1 MMKEKGGSSAVEAL
15 QERSEIPA
23 SRRILLDLDGTL
35 ITYTDAWRYEG
46 FGEPNPE
53 GVRLLKMLK
62 TAGYY
67 VTTFSARTDT
77 STLKRTREDVEKNV
91 DRIWRWLARNGLKPF
106 VDEVWPGDKPLG
118 IIVDDRAVRF
128 KGEAGDIMT
137 EIIDVSDES
146 RRVSEGKPADRD
158 DSRGKK
164 GIRIKVFGLE
174 VIKRWLEKRRGALP
188 AGKE

>member
-1 MMKEKGGSSAVEAL
+1 VEAL
-15 QERSEIPA
+15 QERSEIQA
-23 SRRILLDLDGTL
+23 SKRVLLDLDGTL

-67 VTTFSARTDT
+67 VTAFSARTDT

-91 DRIWRWLARNGLKPF
+91 DRIWRWLARNGLRPF
-106 VDEVWPGDKPLG
+106 VDDVWTGDKPLG

-128 KGEAGDIMT
+128 RGKAGDIMT
-137 EIIDVSDES
+137 EIIGVSGES
-146 RRVSEGKPADRD
+146 RRVSEGKPAGRD

-164 GIRIKVFGLE
+164 EIKVKVFGSE
-174 VIKRWLEKRRGALP
+174 VIKKWLESRTKRLAERGGDLKRR
-188 AGKE
+188 